1 MVNLHWRNIILNV
14 SCALCNVHPE
24 DSLHAVWSC
33 EVISGVWS
41 TLEWFHQAVPA
52 QPSSFSDLLSR
63 FLFCREEFRAET
75 FVTIAWFL
83 WNRRNAIH
91 FSRPALPVHNIC
103 SKARSYL
110 REFLQAQTEEP
121 APPYPPLMQQW
132 CPPEPHCYK
141 VNFNAVVF
149 RVSRLVGI
157 SVIVH
162 NDGGETMG
170 ALSSSIPMAQSVA
183 DLKALACLKV
193 VQFALELGLTRV
205 VFEGDSIVIINALP
219 HGVGD
224 MASFGNI
231 LDNIRMHS
239 AVFQFVEFV
248 YVNRS
253 CNTVANALA
262 KKAKSDV
269 GVHVWL
275 NDLPADIASLVLR
288 DVH

>member
-1 MVNLHWRNIILNV
+1 M
-14 SCALCNVHPE
+14 
-24 DSLHAVWSC
+24 
-33 EVISGVWS
+33 
-41 TLEWFHQAVPA
+41 
-52 QPSSFSDLLSR
+52 
-63 FLFCREEFRAET
+63 
-75 FVTIAWFL
+75 
-83 WNRRNAIH
+83 
-91 FSRPALPVHNIC
+91 
-103 SKARSYL
+103 
-110 REFLQAQTEEP
+110 
-121 APPYPPLMQQW
+121 
-132 CPPEPHCYK
+132 
-141 VNFNAVVF
+141 F
-149 RVSRLVGI
+149 RVSRLAGI

-162 NDGGETMG
+162 NDEGETMG
-170 ALSSSIPMAQSVA
+170 APSSSIPMAVA

-219 HGVGD
+219 HGVDD

-239 AVFQFVEFV
+239 VVFQFVEFV

-253 CNTVANALA
+253 CNTVADALA

-269 GVHVWL
+269 GVQVWL